1 MASALG
7 GPPAVRR
14 AVASDI
20 SSFFL
25 SFLPCNSRGLLA
37 SSLATPMHRPK
48 GIEYKKSEGGAERVY
63 LYLSGCRRERVFAAL
78 GLSVS
83 QLDRAG

>member
-1 MASALG
+1 
-7 GPPAVRR
+7 
-14 AVASDI
+14 
-20 SSFFL
+20 
-25 SFLPCNSRGLLA
+25 
-37 SSLATPMHRPK
+37 MHRPK